1 MTSALIDALNFAAVA
16 HDGQKRK
23 DGVIPYII
31 HPFGVG
37 LILLEHGYSEEVV
50 IAGFLHDVIEDSDFT
65 FADIEEKFG
74 TRVAKIVAMVTHDR
88 TIATHE
94 IRFKG
99 YLDNLEKADEAG
111 RAVCL
116 ADMLHNRKSLIQE
129 LKRGYDIWG
138 ALKISKEKYLDES
151 YQRLVI
157 IKKTINNKLVEEVE
171 KELEIIE
178 TQY

>member
-1 MTSALIDALNFAAVA
+1 MAKVNSAY
-16 HDGQKRK
+16 
-23 DGVIPYII
+23 PCII

-50 IAGFLHDVIEDSDFT
+50 IAGFLHDVIEDSNFT
-65 FADIEEKFG
+65 FADIAEKFG
-74 TRVAKIVAMVTHDR
+74 NRVAKIVAMVTHDR

-99 YLDNLEKADEAG
+99 YLDNLEADEAG
-111 RAVCL
+111 RAVRS

-129 LKRGYDIWG
+129 LKRGYDIWD

-157 IKKTINNKLVEEVE
+157 IKK
-171 KELEIIE
+171 
-178 TQY
+178 QYEG